1 MFLFLILIS
10 TILCNSSSLSS
21 KCISSPLYIYNN
33 NNSLINLNF
42 LPNTSITSFSSIS
55 FKYIPNET
63 KLTFN
68 NSFTQIH
75 IDTIYPLLTNLFF
88 FQINSFNF
96 NSAPIIYNL
105 HPNKTIT
112 SNDDLSISC
121 RLDIIILYCY
131 ISCSTCINNEI
142 GNENDNKCISC
153 NEGYSFIENKPHQC
167 IQSNSNDYKLTNY
180 FHHLGTNTYYEC
192 NPSNV
197 DIYYKCLNCKKDNL
211 YFYNNKCN
219 SFNGSL
225 IVANHPTLLDYVI
238 LTSKLSVNTCS
249 MVKRKL
255 LDTFMRPIIKHLDY
269 VNNEDSIE
277 LITNK
282 TDQGEDILIF
292 PEGTRTKD
300 FNNVSF
306 VRGVANLACRK
317 GLKVVCLHIYCD
329 DQGYLNRGFYSFKAP
344 SKIPTYYI
352 EYIDTLD
359 SKYFVENESRLP
371 IAARKFNEHLE
382 KFYNDCYIRVKG
394 NYERK

>member
-1 MFLFLILIS
+1 M
-10 TILCNSSSLSS
+10 
-21 KCISSPLYIYNN
+21 
-33 NNSLINLNF
+33 
-42 LPNTSITSFSSIS
+42 
-55 FKYIPNET
+55 
-63 KLTFN
+63 
-68 NSFTQIH
+68 
-75 IDTIYPLLTNLFF
+75 
-88 FQINSFNF
+88 
-96 NSAPIIYNL
+96 
-105 HPNKTIT
+105 
-112 SNDDLSISC
+112 DLSRVI
-121 RLDIIILYCY
+121 RTINTFILYFIFIFGALLNGVVIY
-131 ISCSTCINNEI
+131 FLLLLLVW
-142 GNENDNKCISC
+142 NK
-153 NEGYSFIENKPHQC
+153 ETRKKALRYVVKLGFKFFIFLAR
-167 IQSNSNDYKLTNY
+167 IL
-180 FHHLGTNTYYEC
+180 FVFR
-192 NPSNV
+192 V
-197 DIYYKCLNCKKDNL
+197 DFVNL
-211 YFYNNKCN
+211 DKCN

-359 SKYFVENESRLP
+359 SRYFVENESRLP